1 MPNVFVGTVTIN
13 GAPAPNGS
21 DVTVWIGR
29 FDAPIG
35 VAISSGGK
43 YSVLANQH
51 GTESFAGETLTF
63 KINGQNSGE
72 TAVWEKGGATI
83 LDLSLN

>member
-1 MPNVFVGTVTIN
+1 MTID

-21 DVTVWIGR
+21 DVTVWLAK
-29 FDAPIG
+29 FDSPVG
-35 VAISSGGK
+35 VAVASGGK

-51 GTESFAGETLTF
+51 GTESFSGQTLIF